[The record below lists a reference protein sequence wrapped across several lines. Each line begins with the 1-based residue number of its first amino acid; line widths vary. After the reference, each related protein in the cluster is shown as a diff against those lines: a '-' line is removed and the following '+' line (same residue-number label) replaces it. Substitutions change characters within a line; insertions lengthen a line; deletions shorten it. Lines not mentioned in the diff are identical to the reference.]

1 MTAPDDGGVGA
12 GTAVMRANQSALA
25 SHPEQTRTPSSVVHE
40 FPAPSAERAST
51 PFHLT
56 DWGNAK
62 RLVGRFG
69 PDTQYEPTSKKWFVW
84 NGQRWVVDQTGEV
97 CRLAKETVRFIYRE
111 AANASSKEERKALAA
126 HANRSESAARIGAMI
141 HLASTEPGIPVTPDQ
156 LDTDP
161 WALNVL
167 NGTLDLRTGKLRDA
181 FIGFQRHLYSA

>member
-1 MTAPDDGGVGA
+1 MTAPDDGRVGA
-12 GTAVMRANQSALA
+12 ATARMKGNQGALA

-62 RLVGRFG
+62 RLVARFG
-69 PDTQYEPTSKKWFVW
+69 PDFHYEPTSKKWFVW

-97 CRLAKETVRFIYRE
+97 CRLAKETVRLIYTE

-126 HANRSESAARIGAMI
+126 HANHSEAAARIGAMI
-141 HLASTEPGIPVTPDQ
+141 RLASTVVGEGPT
-156 LDTDP
+156 
-161 WALNVL
+161 
-167 NGTLDLRTGKLRDA
+167 RRA
-181 FIGFQRHLYSA
+181 FITMPARSMGFTQ